1 MIIRFPLVWCTLCVI
16 VGITAGYLFPSVWF
30 IPATLL
36 ILVIATITRERDILS
51 AILMVAFWILL
62 GASRINLNI
71 QHTSY
76 TTLDDVFCTLQNKA
90 EEKACLVIER
100 LQSSGLEEES
110 LALTSAL
117 ILGRR
122 DMLTWERRNQFSEAG
137 ASHLLAL
144 SGLHMGILYGV
155 LYLLVI
161 RWFRHTQWNWL
172 MLPFILL
179 IIWGYT
185 LMAGMSS
192 SLTRASIMLT
202 ILTICSIDDRQTS
215 SFHVL
220 ALSALIMMMLDP
232 SCIFD
237 IGFQL
242 SYLAVLFIL
251 LIYVPL
257 SPIMTF
263 REHPILSWTAN
274 MLLVSFSAQ
283 LGTAPLC
290 MYYFHTF
297 PIFSALVSLL
307 LIPLTTF
314 IIYGAL
320 ILLVWPSNA
329 MAMGVDVIIR
339 LEGWIVEHWIEIP
352 GTTIHDLHPN
362 LWSIVLIYAL
372 MFTAILRFLGRSKQI
387 ISQ

>member
-16 VGITAGYLFPSVWF
+16 VGIIVGYLFPSVWF

-36 ILVIATITRERDILS
+36 ILVMATITRERDVLS

-62 GASRINLNI
+62 GASRINLSL
-71 QHTSY
+71 QHTPSS
-76 TTLDDVFCTLQNKA
+76 TLEDVFSTLQDKA

-100 LQSSGLEEES
+100 LQGSGLEEES

-155 LYLLVI
+155 LYLLMI
-161 RWFRHTQWNWL
+161 RWFRHTRWNWL
-172 MLPFILL
+172 MLPLVLL

-185 LMAGMSS
+185 LMAGMSN

-202 ILTICSIDDRQTS
+202 ILTICSMDERHTS

-232 SCIFD
+232 GCIFD

-257 SPIMTF
+257 SPILTF
-263 REHPILSWTAN
+263 RGHPVLSWIAN

-320 ILLVWPSNA
+320 LLLLWPSNIL
-329 MAMGVDVIIR
+329 AMGVDVIIR
-339 LEGWIVEHWIEIP
+339 LEGWIVERWIEIP
-352 GTTIHDLHPN
+352 GTTIHNLHPN
-362 LWSIVLIYAL
+362 LWSVVLIYAL
-372 MFTAILRFLGRSKQI
+372 MFTIILRYLGRSKQI
-387 ISQ
+387 FSQ

>member
-16 VGITAGYLFPSVWF
+16 VGIIVGYLFPSVWF

-36 ILVIATITRERDILS
+36 ILIMATITRERDVLS
-51 AILMVAFWILL
+51 AILMVAFWIFL
-62 GASRINLNI
+62 GASRINLSL
-71 QHTSY
+71 QHTPSS
-76 TTLDDVFCTLQNKA
+76 TLEDVFSTLQDKA

-100 LQSSGLEEES
+100 LQSSGLGEES

-155 LYLLVI
+155 LYLLMI
-161 RWFRHTQWNWL
+161 RWFRHTRWNWL
-172 MLPFILL
+172 MLPLVLL

-185 LMAGMSS
+185 LMAGMSN

-202 ILTICSIDDRQTS
+202 ILTICSMDERHTS

-232 SCIFD
+232 GCIFD

-257 SPIMTF
+257 SPILTF
-263 REHPILSWTAN
+263 RGHPVLSWIAN

-320 ILLVWPSNA
+320 LLLLWPSNIL
-329 MAMGVDVIIR
+329 AMGVDVIIR
-339 LEGWIVEHWIEIP
+339 LEGWIVERWIEIP
-352 GTTIHDLHPN
+352 GTTIHNLHPN
-362 LWSIVLIYAL
+362 LWSVVLIYAL
-372 MFTAILRFLGRSKQI
+372 MFTIILRYLGRSKQI
-387 ISQ
+387 FSQ